1 MREFLKFLLAA
12 TLGVFVALGVFTLVF
27 FGLVASLVG
36 GALEKKESL
45 IGENAVLSLSF
56 DQNIPE
62 RASDNPFARFRFGS
76 DEVQQ
81 VVGLN
86 QVKKA
91 IQNASTDPNIRGIFM
106 DLSYV
111 ATDFPSMEEI
121 RKELQAFK
129 KSGKFIYAYGEVY
142 TQGSY
147 FMASLA
153 DSIFLYPEGELIF
166 NGFGMQATFI
176 KGTLDKMGVDMKLIR
191 VGKYKSA
198 GETFI
203 RKDFSAENREQM
215 QAFVQSA
222 WGHYLRKVSEARSIS
237 TDSLQLIAD
246 QLLIRDAEGARKTG
260 LVDRLAYRDEVLQ
273 TLMKKTSASSPQK
286 INFVSLSKYVSQ
298 LPQAAE
304 GPRDKQIAVIYAIGE
319 INSGE
324 GDDETIGSDRIANAI
339 REARLNDK
347 VKAIV
352 LRVNSPGGSA
362 LASDVIWREAVLA
375 KKTKPFIVSM
385 GNVAASGGY
394 YIAAAADSIFAQPNT
409 VTGSIGV
416 FGLVPN
422 MEGLLTGKLGLT
434 FDGVKTGKYA
444 DLGNTTRAM
453 SPDEE
458 AIIQNGVNKVYAT
471 FLKRVAD
478 GRNMS
483 VSRVDSLAQG
493 RIYSGIQAKK
503 IGLVDELG
511 GLDRA
516 IQSAAKKA
524 GLKEYRLTELPKMKD
539 PFDNILNE
547 IAGGGAEAKIKAELG
562 EFYTPIMLL
571 KKIHTT
577 DRIQTRMDVDI
588 TLR

>member
-27 FGLVASLVG
+27 FGIIASLVG
-36 GALEKKESL
+36 GAIEKKEST
-45 IGENAVLSLSF
+45 IGERAVLTLSF
-56 DQNIPE
+56 DKDIPE
-62 RASDNPFARFRFGS
+62 RASDNPFARFRFGA
-76 DEVQQ
+76 DQVQQ

-91 IQNASTDPNIRGIFM
+91 IQNATTDPNISGIFM

-121 RKELQAFK
+121 RKELEAFK
-129 KSGKFIYAYGEVY
+129 KSGKFVYAYGEVY

-203 RKDFSAENREQM
+203 RKDFSPENREQM
-215 QAFVQSA
+215 QAFVQSS
-222 WGHYLRKVSEARSIS
+222 WGHYLRKVSQSRNIS

-246 QLLIRDAEGARKTG
+246 QLLIRDAQGAKRAG

-286 INFVSLSKYVSQ
+286 INFVNLSKYVAQ
-298 LPQAAE
+298 LPQVSE
-304 GPRDKQIAVIYAIGE
+304 GPRDKQIAVIYAVGE

-362 LASDVIWREAVLA
+362 LASDVIWRETILA
-375 KKTKPFIVSM
+375 KKAKPFIVSM

-416 FGLVPN
+416 FGLIPN

-453 SPDEE
+453 RQDEE
-458 AIIQNGVNKVYAT
+458 AIIQTGVNKVYAT

-478 GRNMS
+478 GRKMS
-483 VSRVDSLAQG
+483 LARVDSLAQG

-503 IGLVDELG
+503 LGLVDELG

-516 IQSAAKKA
+516 IQAAATRA
-524 GLKEYRLTELPKMKD
+524 GLKEFRLTELPKMKD
-539 PFDNILNE
+539 PFENLFSE
-547 IAGGGAEAKIKAELG
+547 LAGGGADSKIKAQLG
-562 EFYTPIMLL
+562 EFYTPLMML
-571 KKIHTT
+571 KKIHAL
-577 DRIQTRMDVDI
+577 DKIQTRMDVDI
-588 TLR
+588 SLR